1 MRQLLK
7 TQKSN
12 ENFAKRS
19 VNKKEWHQLNALERK
34 ERIARHWDKIR
45 TAFKAQLFLVRNKR
59 AVNKKFLSNLAAN
72 QTDTHTRNLAL
83 METENEEDLEACI
96 KITTE
101 SKCAKIVDTFFAL
114 TFVYD
119 TVVIPLILSVRQNE
133 YFID

>member
-1 MRQLLK
+1 M
-7 TQKSN
+7 
-12 ENFAKRS
+12 
-19 VNKKEWHQLNALERK
+19 
-34 ERIARHWDKIR
+34 
-45 TAFKAQLFLVRNKR
+45 
-59 AVNKKFLSNLAAN
+59 AAN